1 METNGKWKKIKP
13 QLTQT
18 KIMHQIHI
26 KLTFPSNLQ
35 LPKGLKKNSTC
46 RIVEQ
51 TSKLQVRNSLS
62 INSGAWV

>member
-51 TSKLQVRNSLS
+51 TSKLQV
-62 INSGAWV
+62 